1 MKITTFAAIYIG
13 SYEVSLKI
21 FEISPKKAIREIDHV
36 RARVEIGKDCYQKGN
51 IGYELMDELG
61 NLLLEYKKIMEGYRT
76 DAYEAYAGGVFRD
89 IKNEL
94 FVLDQLYIRTGIR
107 IKVPSNS
114 EHRFIGYKAVAFR
127 QEFDEMTRQGAAV
140 VDVGGGNLQVTVFSG
155 GRVITSQH
163 MVLGIM
169 RLREQLS
176 SIQNAVA
183 HYEIPIEELV
193 NKDLEVFKSL
203 YLKDTKIKYII
214 FMGEYV
220 TDLMKKTDKKGS
232 QLATVDKFVRSM
244 RKFYRKNIDQISAE
258 LEDRKS
264 VV

>member
-61 NLLLEYKKIMEGYRT
+61 NLLLEYKKIMEGYRV

-94 FVLDQLYIRTGIR
+94 FVLDQLFIRTGIR

-127 QEFDEMTRQGAAV
+127 PEFDEMTKQI
-140 VDVGGGNLQVTVFSG
+140 
-155 GRVITSQH
+155 GR
-163 MVLGIM
+163 
-169 RLREQLS
+169 
-176 SIQNAVA
+176 A
-183 HYEIPIEELV
+183 HV
-193 NKDLEVFKSL
+193 
-203 YLKDTKIKYII
+203 
-214 FMGEYV
+214 
-220 TDLMKKTDKKGS
+220 
-232 QLATVDKFVRSM
+232 
-244 RKFYRKNIDQISAE
+244 
-258 LEDRKS
+258 
-264 VV
+264 